1 MLNLTTEDR
10 ELLKARGV
18 TEEQLEQQVDR
29 FRTGFPY
36 LRIAAPA
43 RCGAGITVLSA
54 EEEAEA
60 VDRWKQYLAAGGSVC
75 KFVPAS
81 GAASRMFK
89 ALFAFI
95 DSA

>member
-36 LRIAAPA
+36 LRIAALPA
-43 RCGAGITVLSA
+43 VAQG
-54 EEEAEA
+54 
-60 VDRWKQYLAAGGSVC
+60 
-75 KFVPAS
+75 
-81 GAASRMFK
+81 
-89 ALFAFI
+89 
-95 DSA
+95 